1 MYELQVKGMSC
12 GGCAR
17 TVTKLVQSVDSN
29 AKVEVDLPSKK
40 VRVDSSAS
48 LEAIAAAISGAGYPV
63 TATAAS

>member
-17 TVTKLVQSVDSN
+17 NVTKLVQSVDRT
-29 AKVEVDLPSKK
+29 AKVEVDLAGKK
-40 VRVDSSAS
+40 VRVESKAS

-63 TATAAS
+63 TTSAAV